1 VLGSLS
7 VLSSITVLVS
17 NTYRLLGTDL
27 FGVILIIQSLPSLSA
42 VATEVLERF
51 SEAANSKPGL
61 AS

>member
-1 VLGSLS
+1 L